1 MYKRNPSLGGGTP
14 VIQILKLDACYS
26 KSLEDVIC
34 KVKKETASPTVA
46 RRPRR
51 QYIP

>member
-1 MYKRNPSLGGGTP
+1 MLRDVYNVQEEPVVGGGTP

-34 KVKKETASPTVA
+34 KVKKETGAA
-46 RRPRR
+46 HRR
-51 QYIP
+51 Y